1 MKSAPFDGKILAG
14 PDGLGTVT
22 SVMVEQRA
30 REIARTEERD
40 RYTDADLDRAY
51 AELLGN
57 THDSTPPEVPE
68 GLDDTMTDRE
78 ISDRAL
84 GDRVPKVGF
93 DDEASVGQVLVE
105 EGIEEAEH
113 ERRVAAIDTIS
124 RQVRR

>member
-1 MKSAPFDGKILAG
+1 MKSDPFDGKILAG
-14 PDGLGTVT
+14 SDGLGTVT
-22 SVMVEQRA
+22 SAMVEQRA

-57 THDSTPPEVPE
+57 THESPAPEIPDGVDE
-68 GLDDTMTDRE
+68 NFTDRE
-78 ISDRAL
+78 ISDHAS
-84 GDRVPKVGF
+84 GERVPKIGF
-93 DDEASVGQVLVE
+93 EDEESVGQVLVE

-124 RQVRR
+124 REVRR